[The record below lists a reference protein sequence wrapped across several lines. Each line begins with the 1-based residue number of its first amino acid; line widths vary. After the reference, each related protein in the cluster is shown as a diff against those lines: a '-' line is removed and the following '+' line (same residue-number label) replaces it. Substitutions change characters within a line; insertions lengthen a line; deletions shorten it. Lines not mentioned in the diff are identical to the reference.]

1 MNEKCCLAESEKESL
16 KTIMNK
22 NTKLIYEIEKM
33 LDKHLNILENTG
45 VIEESEIEIKCM
57 IEEMI
62 YQNSRLEITLNK
74 LKRFGERFIG

>member
-1 MNEKCCLAESEKESL
+1 MDEKCCLTEPEKVSF
-16 KTIMNK
+16 KSNMNK
-22 NTKLIYEIEKM
+22 NTELIYEIERI

-45 VIEESEIEIKCM
+45 VIEESEIEINCM

-62 YQNSRLEITLNK
+62 YQNSRLEIILNK